1 MPATASTH
9 DIAFDAFGVRIG
21 LSTNDPAVLERLR
34 DFVPPNAQPIASDDV
49 QQRFEVR
56 VGDGTYDMHFGKSWN
71 LESHD
76 LEFALGLLDMH
87 MCGYMAV
94 HSPQRIFVHAGVV
107 AHDGRLIVM
116 PGMSFAGKSSL
127 VAAFVRAGATYYS
140 DEFAP
145 LDEEGRVHPY
155 PKPISLRDQAGK
167 QTTHTATSLG
177 GSTGDEALKPAMVV
191 VSAYRPGISW
201 EPRRLSAGEAVLA
214 MLGNTVPAR
223 ERPQDSI
230 RAIRAAVEDAI
241 VIQTD
246 RGEADETVP
255 LILAEL
261 NGAH

>member
-1 MPATASTH
+1 MPATANVNE
-9 DIAFDAFGVRIG
+9 IAFDAFGVRIG
-21 LSTNDPAVLERLR
+21 LSTNDPKVMERLR
-34 DFVPPNAQPIASDDV
+34 EFVPPNAQPIESDDV

-76 LEFALGLLDMH
+76 LEFALGLVDMH

-107 AHDGRLIVM
+107 AHEGQLIVI

-127 VAAFVRAGATYYS
+127 VAGFIRAGATYYS

-145 LDEEGRVHPY
+145 LDDDGRVHPY
-155 PKPISLRDQAGK
+155 PKPVSLRDKAGN
-167 QTTHTATSLG
+167 QTTHTAQSLG
-177 GSTGDEALKPAMVV
+177 GSFGHEPLKPALVV
-191 VSAYRPGISW
+191 VTAYRPGAVW
-201 EPRRLSAGEAVLA
+201 DPRRLSTGEAVLA

-223 ERPQDSI
+223 ERPQESI
-230 RAIRAAVEDAI
+230 RATRAAVEDAI

-246 RGEADETVP
+246 RGEADEAVP

-261 NGAH
+261 NGAG